1 MLRTM
6 TGAAAAQRPAD
17 SRKTPTALQAW
28 LIISRP
34 SNTKAS
40 AARPTHKA
48 KQTLI
53 FAGHDVQQFAHGLVA
68 GYAVP
73 PSDSTA
79 ISP

>member
-1 MLRTM
+1 MEFPT
-6 TGAAAAQRPAD
+6 TGGAAQRLAD

-40 AARPTHKA
+40 AARATHKA

-53 FAGHDVQQFAHGLVA
+53 YATHGVRQFAHGVVA

-73 PSDSTA
+73 PDSTA
-79 ISP
+79 NSP